1 MAASSARR
9 PPCVQTVPASA
20 RNLHKNPQILNMPH
34 IGAANRRGIVGSWG
48 ESHQGNKTMSIAT
61 ASDFEIAPTR
71 PLLRPLISA
80 TACVALADWLFYG
93 WQIGISLAL
102 FFGVLGVVPAP
113 RNPGR
118 ATPTIQTAMT
128 PAFFAPLSAPIYA

>member
-1 MAASSARR
+1 
-9 PPCVQTVPASA
+9 
-20 RNLHKNPQILNMPH
+20 
-34 IGAANRRGIVGSWG
+34 
-48 ESHQGNKTMSIAT
+48 MSIAT

-102 FFGVLGVVPAP
+102 FFGVLGAIGVASN
-113 RNPGR
+113 RGR
-118 ATPTIQTAMT
+118 ATRTIQIVIADVAGKGVPAALLMSATA
-128 PAFFAPLSAPIYA
+128 AAIIKRSAPFISERSSASISFAVATCLISTP

>member
-48 ESHQGNKTMSIAT
+48 KSHQENKTMSIAT
-61 ASDFEIAPTR
+61 ASHFEIAPTR

-80 TACVALADWLFYG
+80 TPCVALADWLFY
-93 WQIGISLAL
+93 WLQIGSL
-102 FFGVLGVVPAP
+102 PAP
-113 RNPGR
+113 
-118 ATPTIQTAMT
+118 
-128 PAFFAPLSAPIYA
+128 FFCVLCG